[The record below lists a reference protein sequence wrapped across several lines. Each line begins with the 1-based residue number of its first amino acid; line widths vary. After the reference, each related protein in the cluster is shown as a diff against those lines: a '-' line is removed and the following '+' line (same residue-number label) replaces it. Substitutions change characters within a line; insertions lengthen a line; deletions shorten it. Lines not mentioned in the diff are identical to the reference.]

1 MGQLGSNLFEWIQPQ
16 LITLIY
22 VVVVISVL
30 SIVVYFKV
38 KKVKPDESP
47 KGIALIA
54 EQYVGVFDSEFAAST
69 EGRIDRVGPYI
80 FTLVTFMIVGN
91 TSGFLAL
98 EPIAT
103 SYSVPLILAIV
114 SWLGIYVFGIMHQRL
129 TFFKKFINPIEL
141 IGQFSP
147 LISLS
152 FRIYG
157 NILGGAIMMFLIY
170 YVCSVAWGI
179 IPVVGEV
186 NLLGMVIA
194 PWFHMYFDL
203 FGSLIQSYIFAL
215 LTCIYWSTE
224 VEGGEELLEAK
235 KIAKEAKLQKKE
247 SKKTSNLVLN

>member
-1 MGQLGSNLFEWIQPQ
+1 MDNLFANWDNIFQPQ

-22 VVVVISVL
+22 VVLVVSIL
-30 SIVVYFKV
+30 SIIVYFKV
-38 KKVKPDESP
+38 KKIKPNESP

-54 EQYVGVFDSEFAAST
+54 EQYVGFFESEFAST
-69 EGRIDRVGPYI
+69 TGGRIDRVTPYI
-80 FTLVTFMIVGN
+80 FTLVTFMAVGN

-103 SYSVPLILAIV
+103 SYSIPLILAIV
-114 SWLGIYVFGIMHQRL
+114 SWLGIYVFGILYQKL
-129 TFFKKFINPIEL
+129 AFFKKFLNPIEL
-141 IGQFSP
+141 ISQFSP

-157 NILGGAIMMFLIY
+157 NILGGGIMMFLIY
-170 YVCSVAWGI
+170 YVCSVAWGA
-179 IPVVGEV
+179 IPVVGEI

-215 LTCIYWSTE
+215 LTCIYWSE
-224 VEGGEELLEAK
+224 QVEIGEEMQEAK
-235 KIAKEAKLQKKE
+235 KIAKEAKKQKKE
-247 SKKTSNLVLN
+247 SKKAVKLALN